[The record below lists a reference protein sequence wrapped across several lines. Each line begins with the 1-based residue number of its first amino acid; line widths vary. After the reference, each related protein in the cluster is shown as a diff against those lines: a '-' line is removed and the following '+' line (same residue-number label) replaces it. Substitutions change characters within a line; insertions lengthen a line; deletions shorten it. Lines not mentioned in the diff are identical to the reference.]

1 MLGLFL
7 GWGLDELL
15 FELVGLVLCLAT
27 WAVTGCLLGQGERP
41 QEGAS
46 RKSLTPT
53 ATTGSLG
60 PHPQS

>member
-7 GWGLDELL
+7 GWDLDKLL

-46 RKSLTPT
+46 LVNR
-53 ATTGSLG
+53 
-60 PHPQS
+60 

>member
-1 MLGLFL
+1 MLGLLL

-27 WAVTGCLLGQGERP
+27 WAVTGVLLGQGERP
-41 QEGAS
+41 QEGATC
-46 RKSLTPT
+46 KSLTPR
-53 ATTGSLG
+53 ANAGSLG